1 MSGTLGDMSDHVDPT
16 ASATPS
22 TAGRPAGRDQL
33 GRVGLWTG
41 SLEGLTPGQLPDVL
55 GELDDQGWGSLWFGE
70 AVGREAFTAAQMY
83 LGATRRMAIGTGI
96 ANIYGRDASAAGAAA
111 RTLEALHPGRFVLGL
126 GVSHAPLVER
136 HRGHHY
142 GRPLSAI
149 ASTSTLST
157 AHAPSPRGRT

>member
-41 SLEGLTPGQLPDVL
+41 SLEGLTPAQLPDVL

-96 ANIYGRDASAAGAAA
+96 ASIYGRDACRRRRR
-111 RTLEALHPGRFVLGL
+111 RTLEALRRAGSSWACACRTRRWSSGTAGIITL
-126 GVSHAPLVER
+126 A
-136 HRGHHY
+136 
-142 GRPLSAI
+142 LSAC
-149 ASTSTLST
+149 ASTSTLSA